1 MNQPTFSSRHTGNYT
16 VKVPKPSGIGLH
28 LNSIVNAMQLGSGST
43 VSLQSAQRGSL
54 SILGKKSVSTMSCH
68 SSKNCSISLN
78 GAEGISVSSDDS
90 RHDGVASIPASSST
104 SLSPYGVKH
113 FNDSLEP
120 KPIELQPSPGDKRKS
135 VSEIADSVDD
145 FSPSSPKKKRHA
157 HAHHHPQ

>member
-1 MNQPTFSSRHTGNYT
+1 
-16 VKVPKPSGIGLH
+16 
-28 LNSIVNAMQLGSGST
+28 MQLGSGST

-90 RHDGVASIPASSST
+90 RHDGVASVPASSST

-113 FNDSLEP
+113 FNDSFEP
-120 KPIELQPSPGDKRKS
+120 KPVELQPSPGDKRKS

-157 HAHHHPQ
+157 HAHVSSKIISTFVRIYMNLHNTWFA